1 MKVLVICARRYNG
14 HELWTALGV
23 LQQAGIDFDVASTS
37 KIIADE
43 LTRQPNTIELIVG
56 DITNLEGYDGL
67 MFVSGDMGDTEAYWH
82 DTHIQKL
89 VGLVPDDMPV
99 AAICCSVPT
108 IRLLARDKKVS
119 FFPLIRSRMLLEDAG
134 AILSTISISVDGN
147 LVTAEHQMAT
157 QTWAALF
164 VQVLEGETADP
175 ELRDS
180 GYVPEGKT
188 ERKLHPRLERLR
200 DTMGYHPAN
209 VKLMEEYNDARSD
222 LDK

>member
-43 LTRQPNTIELIVG
+43 LTRQPNTIELIIN

-67 MFVSGDMGDTEAYWH
+67 MFVSGDMSDTEAYWH
-82 DTHIQKL
+82 NSHIR
-89 VGLVPDDMPV
+89 GLVTQASDMPV

-108 IRLLARDKKVS
+108 IRHIAKDKKVS
-119 FFPLIRSRMLLEDAG
+119 FFPLIRSRMLLEEAG
-134 AILSTISISVDGN
+134 AVLSTISISVDGN

-175 ELRDS
+175 GLHDS